1 MKYTSV
7 IKMVLTA
14 LLMTV
19 FINSNAQ
26 TSASV
31 ESTVDEIVK
40 KHEASKGVSCMKVVK
55 GGGLELVKM
64 MLKKEFGKDFMKG
77 VTCITVIDY
86 SEASEETCTTLHKD
100 LDAFLS
106 LLQEFDVSKEKQFAD
121 NDYIRCFASATE
133 SDTLSDFV
141 IALENDESKMI
152 MYMAGKIVFK
162 E

>member
-1 MKYTSV
+1 MKIL
-7 IKMVLTA
+7 IKFQSA
-14 LLMTV
+14 LIALVAMT
-19 FINSNAQ
+19 FINCHAQ
-26 TSASV
+26 TSDKV
-31 ESTVDEIVK
+31 ESIMNEIVK
-40 KHEASKGVSCMKVVK
+40 KHDGTDGVTCLTVAKGS
-55 GGGLELVKM
+55 GLNLVKM
-64 MLKKEFGKDFMKG
+64 MFNKEFGKEFMRG
-77 VTCITVIDY
+77 VTSITLIEY
-86 SEASEETCTTLHKD
+86 SDASEETCTTLHKD

>member
-1 MKYTSV
+1 MKYMIRIHTILIALFV
-7 IKMVLTA
+7 I
-14 LLMTV
+14 
-19 FINSNAQ
+19 
-26 TSASV
+26 ASV
-31 ESTVDEIVK
+31 NCHAQQSQSVERTMNEIVK
-40 KHEASKGVSCMKVVK
+40 KHEGSQGVNCMTVVK
-55 GGGLELVKM
+55 GGGLEMLKM
-64 MLKKEFGKDFMKG
+64 MFNKEFGKEFMRG
-77 VTCITVIDY
+77 VTSITLIEY
-86 SEASEETCTTLHKD
+86 SDASEETCMTLHKD

>member
-40 KHEASKGVSCMKVVK
+40 KHEASKGVNCMKVVK

-64 MLKKEFGKDFMKG
+64 TLKKEFGQDFMKG

-86 SEASEETCTTLHKD
+86 SEASEETCVTLRKD
-100 LDAFLS
+100 LDALS
-106 LLQEFDVSKEKQFAD
+106 SLMQEFNVSKEEEFSD
-121 NDYIRCFASATE
+121 NNYVRCFASA
-133 SDTLSDFV
+133 SDDKVLSDFV
-141 IALENDESKMI
+141 IALEDDKSKMI
-152 MYMAGKIVFK
+152 LHMAGKIIVN
-162 E
+162 

>member
-1 MKYTSV
+1 M
-7 IKMVLTA
+7 
-14 LLMTV
+14 
-19 FINSNAQ
+19 N
-26 TSASV
+26 
-31 ESTVDEIVK
+31 EIVK
-40 KHEASKGVSCMKVVK
+40 KHEGSHGVNCMTVVK
-55 GGGLELVKM
+55 GGGLEMLKM
-64 MLKKEFGKDFMKG
+64 MFNKEFGKEFMRG
-77 VTCITVIDY
+77 VTSITLIEY
-86 SEASEETCTTLHKD
+86 SDASEETCTTLHKD
-100 LDAFLS
+100 LDVFLS

>member
-1 MKYTSV
+1 
-7 IKMVLTA
+7 
-14 LLMTV
+14 MT
-19 FINSNAQ
+19 
-26 TSASV
+26 
-31 ESTVDEIVK
+31 
-40 KHEASKGVSCMKVVK
+40 VVK
-55 GGGLELVKM
+55 GGGLEMLKM
-64 MLKKEFGKDFMKG
+64 MFNKEFGKEFMRG
-77 VTCITVIDY
+77 VTSITLIEY
-86 SEASEETCTTLHKD
+86 SDASEETCTTLHKD
-100 LDAFLS
+100 LDVFLS